1 MRIYS
6 NTHLSWPQVI
16 HVFQIARLYPGR
28 WQNYYFYK
36 INHVQPYILTTNS
49 PLELLQENCK
59 YYCYDRYLRDKR
71 LEEYGNRF
79 EMLSIANKEPEFGV
93 ETWGYLPKVSCAND
107 IIVVRNDSVTGL
119 PSIYWPAAALSMAP
133 SIALQ

>member
-6 NTHLSWPQVI
+6 NTVLSWPQVI

-36 INHVQPYILTTNS
+36 INRVQPYILNTNS

-59 YYCYDRYLRDKR
+59 YYCYEKYTRDKH
-71 LEEYGNRF
+71 LEEFGNRF
-79 EMLSIANKEPEFGV
+79 EILSVPNKGSEVGSK
-93 ETWGYLPKVSCAND
+93 TWGYIPKVACAND
-107 IIVVRNDSVTGL
+107 IIVVQNDTAAGYPSVN
-119 PSIYWPAAALSMAP
+119 WPTSLSMAP
-133 SIALQ
+133 LIALQ